1 MLIWLLSDYD
11 HRKHLAFKSLL
22 GRFAAAYPDVHVEFA
37 VKSRKSLWESL
48 FAHLRDPKRNPLA
61 DVIEIPQNWTELFA
75 RLGMLAELS
84 AGLEPLAQRR
94 FPDFVLKELCR
105 DEETRAYSAPWWL
118 EAPALYYRPQALKG
132 AVQEPEKELAS
143 WDGFR
148 AALDR
153 VRPPARKGN
162 FRALMVPGSSGS
174 VSVFD
179 VLPRVWGR
187 RGGLFSDDFNRAT
200 FNREETVGGVEDWL
214 ELAVSGKVEL
224 FSGDHFESGPQL
236 PEDCAFMISSRK
248 LPGAGRAGLR
258 MLPYPGYPSGGG
270 LMLVHNLAVSAAT
283 RDHASAV
290 AFVAWA
296 LEPRNTAGFAE
307 SFGVFPCLKPAFEE
321 RLKEERE
328 TGVYRRLF
336 SAPELMPNIMVYPTA
351 ELLLERAL
359 WNLSLKIARND
370 YEREDLT
377 REMIM
382 AQGEADYLLSL
393 Y

>member
-11 HRKHLAFKSLL
+11 HRKHLAFKNLL
-22 GRFAAAYPDVHVEFA
+22 ARFSSSFPDARAEFV
-37 VKSRKSLWESL
+37 VKSRHSLWESL

-61 DVIEIPQNWTELFA
+61 DVMEIPQNWTELFS
-75 RLGMLAELS
+75 RLGLLADLTQRVEA
-84 AGLEPLAQRR
+84 AGQKRY
-94 FPDFVLKELCR
+94 PDFILKELCR
-105 DEETRAYSAPWWL
+105 GDESRVFSAPWWL
-118 EAPALYYRPQALKG
+118 EAPALFYRPQELKG
-132 AVQEPEKELAS
+132 AVTDPEKELAS

-153 VRPPARKGN
+153 VGSKSRRAR
-162 FRALMVPGSSGS
+162 FRALSVPGSSGS
-174 VSVFD
+174 VSVAD

-200 FNREETVGGVEDWL
+200 FTREETAGGIEDWL

-224 FSGDHFESGPQL
+224 FSPDRFENGPRAV
-236 PEDCAFMISSRK
+236 EDCAFLISSRK
-248 LPGAGRAGLR
+248 IQGGGRAGLK

-270 LMLVHNLAVSAAT
+270 LMLVCNLAVSATGRAQEE
-283 RDHASAV
+283 AA
-290 AFVAWA
+290 AFVSWA
-296 LEPRNTAGFAE
+296 LEPRNVSQFAE
-307 SFGVFPCLKPAFEE
+307 SFGVFPCLKNVFEE
-321 RLKEERE
+321 RLREERE
-328 TGVYRRLF
+328 TDVYRRLF
-336 SAPELMPNIMVYPTA
+336 SAPELKPNIMVYPTA

-359 WNLSLKIARND
+359 WNLSLKIARRD

-377 REMIM
+377 RELIM

>member
-11 HRKHLAFKSLL
+11 HRKHLAFKGLL
-22 GRFAAAYPDVHVEFA
+22 GRFSAAYPDIHAEFA
-37 VKSRKSLWESL
+37 VKSRKSMWESL

-75 RLGMLAELS
+75 RLGLLS
-84 AGLEPLAQRR
+84 DLSSGLEALAQRR
-94 FPDFVLKELCR
+94 YPEFVLKELCR
-105 DEETRAYSAPWWL
+105 TEDARAFSAPWWL

-132 AVQEPEKELAS
+132 AVQDPEKELAT

-153 VRPPARKGN
+153 VRPPSRREN
-162 FRALMVPGSSGS
+162 YRALSVPGSSGS

-200 FNREETVGGVEDWL
+200 FNREETLGGVEDWL
-214 ELAVSGKVEL
+214 ELAVHGKIEL
-224 FSGDHFESGPQL
+224 FSGDRLEHSQQPAE
-236 PEDCAFMISSRK
+236 ECAFLISGRK
-248 LPGAGRAGLR
+248 LSGAGRQGLK

-270 LMLVHNLAVSAAT
+270 LLLVHNLGVCAST
-283 RDHASAV
+283 RDHGSAT

-296 LEPRNTAGFAE
+296 MEPRNAAGFAE
-307 SFGVFPCLKPAFEE
+307 SFGAFPCLKPAFDE
-321 RLKEERE
+321 RLREERE